1 MSLVV
6 DQAPEFP
13 GGEAA
18 LMQFLVENV
27 KYPVEAMEKCVQGRV
42 VVEFTV
48 NEDGTLS
55 DWIVTKSVD
64 PDLDKE
70 AIRLIQL
77 MPKWNPG
84 RSKGK
89 VVRSRYTLPVMLRMK

>member
-1 MSLVV
+1 
-6 DQAPEFP
+6 
-13 GGEAA
+13 
-18 LMQFLVENV
+18 MQFLVENV

-42 VVEFTV
+42 VVQFTV

-77 MPKWNPG
+77 MPK
-84 RSKGK
+84 
-89 VVRSRYTLPVMLRMK
+89 